1 MPSLAQ
7 VGAIFDAPG
16 TDEEVAFQAGV
27 HDVNRKRLLFEPS
40 QTTIETKVT
49 YLGNMGP
56 YAAAFQV
63 CQMLQS
69 DVVAILSH
77 VTCQDTATLTSLTSE
92 LRIPHLTTNTCPD
105 VDLGEFLLSV
115 TPDPTHVD
123 LALAA
128 YMTDS
133 KWEQIVIFY
142 DKDTNFNRIQ
152 TILGTSPENKM
163 AMTIFR
169 VPPVPR
175 TDYDSNIY
183 RILSR
188 IEGDGVKLNNVLIL
202 CDVPNTMQLLAQAFV
217 SEPVR
222 EGSYWLIG
230 NPEVSDDDVKNT
242 IGTVRGV
249 ITTIR
254 HVFDL
259 SDAARD
265 LVSTLPAKITRDFIQ
280 NGGKTV
286 IPYSKA
292 DLFYTFDAVR
302 FLAQA
307 VRQRVVADKHSAKKG
322 VRCDENGTSSE
333 PGKHGEV
340 IMSTLKQRTWK
351 GSLGGVAFGPS
362 GHNSRVEY
370 EFLSLKTVNKTV
382 QFTPTGTWSERA
394 GLNMTQRLDWPDIQG
409 VKLRVVTVE
418 DIPFVFEQNHPSGVG
433 YDGFSIDVIKELSKT
448 LNFSFVVY
456 GVADKKYGAPRP
468 DGTWNGMIGDV
479 VNKQADVAIAAMT
492 ITKEREKVVDFPKRY
507 MDQSFGILMKKPKD
521 NTRNVFGFM
530 GPFTPEVWACIGGSV
545 VIVGVF
551 LYLLNKFRPDDILI
565 TEEGESPPRFG
576 LNDSLW
582 FIIGSLMQQGWDWS
596 PRCLSHRLLSGFWW
610 LFSLV
615 VISTYTANLAAFLT
629 VTRMENPIRTENLG
643 EVDVREGNYAFIWD
657 TPIIEYVALNDPDC
671 SLTTAEN
678 SFYERGYGIAL
689 QRDSPYREA
698 FSYGILQM
706 QENGRMNK
714 LKERWWPTTGR
725 CSLRNMTAKKRASA
739 LGLNNFAGV
748 FYVMMV
754 GLVLSVI
761 MALCESLW
769 HMCRRGRFPLN
780 WKTRRRAAN
789 TVSDLDTVVEVDRKK
804 NGHIQVVTTIRIP
817 EMDKNSLPPLH
828 DRLMSSKE
836 TRC

>member
-1 MPSLAQ
+1 MQ
-7 VGAIFDAPG
+7 I
-16 TDEEVAFQAGV
+16 
-27 HDVNRKRLLFEPS
+27 
-40 QTTIETKVT
+40 
-49 YLGNMGP
+49 
-56 YAAAFQV
+56 
-63 CQMLQS
+63 
-69 DVVAILSH
+69 
-77 VTCQDTATLTSLTSE
+77 TL
-92 LRIPHLTTNTCPD
+92 NT
-105 VDLGEFLLSV
+105 
-115 TPDPTHVD
+115 
-123 LALAA
+123 
-128 YMTDS
+128 
-133 KWEQIVIFY
+133 Q
-142 DKDTNFNRIQ
+142 
-152 TILGTSPENKM
+152 
-163 AMTIFR
+163 
-169 VPPVPR
+169 
-175 TDYDSNIY
+175 
-183 RILSR
+183 
-188 IEGDGVKLNNVLIL
+188 
-202 CDVPNTMQLLAQAFV
+202 
-217 SEPVR
+217 
-222 EGSYWLIG
+222 
-230 NPEVSDDDVKNT
+230 
-242 IGTVRGV
+242 
-249 ITTIR
+249 
-254 HVFDL
+254 
-259 SDAARD
+259 
-265 LVSTLPAKITRDFIQ
+265 
-280 NGGKTV
+280 
-286 IPYSKA
+286 
-292 DLFYTFDAVR
+292 
-302 FLAQA
+302 
-307 VRQRVVADKHSAKKG
+307 
-322 VRCDENGTSSE
+322 
-333 PGKHGEV
+333 
-340 IMSTLKQRTWK
+340 
-351 GSLGGVAFGPS
+351 
-362 GHNSRVEY
+362 
-370 EFLSLKTVNKTV
+370 
-382 QFTPTGTWSERA
+382 
-394 GLNMTQRLDWPDIQG
+394 
-409 VKLRVVTVE
+409 
-418 DIPFVFEQNHPSGVG
+418 DIPFVFEQVRSSGVE

-456 GVADKKYGAPRP
+456 GVADQKYGAPRA

-530 GPFTPEVWACIGGSV
+530 GPFDPEVWACIGGSV

-565 TEEGESPPRFG
+565 TEDGEVPPRFG

-629 VTRMENPIRTENLG
+629 VTRMENPIRSVDDLASQTVIPYGTVSDTSLTTAFQSSRI
-643 EVDVREGNYAFIWD
+643 EVYQKMWKFMTNSDPPTLMNTAEEGFRKVREGNYAFIWD
-657 TPIIEYVALNDPDC
+657 TPILEYVALNDPEC

-725 CSLRNMTAKKRASA
+725 CSLRTMTSKKRASA

-780 WKTRRRAAN
+780 WKTRRRATN
-789 TVSDLDTVVEVDRKK
+789 SVSDLDTFVEVDRKK
-804 NGHIQVVTTIRIP
+804 NGNIQVVTTIRIP
-817 EMDKNSLPPLH
+817 EADKSSLPPLH

>member
-1 MPSLAQ
+1 
-7 VGAIFDAPG
+7 
-16 TDEEVAFQAGV
+16 
-27 HDVNRKRLLFEPS
+27 
-40 QTTIETKVT
+40 
-49 YLGNMGP
+49 
-56 YAAAFQV
+56 
-63 CQMLQS
+63 MLQN

-77 VTCQDTATLTSLTSE
+77 VTCDDTATLTSLTNE
-92 LRIPHLTTNTCPD
+92 LRIPHLTTNKCPD

-115 TPDPTHVD
+115 TPDPAQVD

-128 YMTDS
+128 YMSDS
-133 KWEQIVIFY
+133 NWEQVVIFY

-175 TDYDSNIY
+175 TDYDGNIY

-188 IEGDGVKLNNVLIL
+188 IEGDGVKLSHVLIL

-222 EGSYWLIG
+222 EGSSWLIG
-230 NPEVSDDDVKNT
+230 NPEVLDEDVKNT

-259 SDAARD
+259 SDSARN
-265 LVSTLPAKITRDFIQ
+265 LISTLPAKITRDFIQ
-280 NGGKTV
+280 NGGRTV
-286 IPYSKA
+286 IPYTKV
-292 DLFYTFDAVR
+292 DLFYIFDAVR
-302 FLAQA
+302 ILSQA
-307 VRQRVVADKHSAKKG
+307 VRDRVVFDKHGGRRG
-322 VRCDENGTSSE
+322 VRCDENGTFSE
-333 PGKHGEV
+333 PGKQGEV
-340 IMSTLKQRTWK
+340 IMSTLKQKTWK
-351 GSLGGVAFGPS
+351 GSLGGVAFGPT
-362 GHNSRVEY
+362 GYNSRADY
-370 EFLSLKTVNKTV
+370 EFLSLKTINKTAK
-382 QFTPTGTWSERA
+382 FIPTGTWSDRT
-394 GLNMTQRLDWPDIQG
+394 GLNMTQRMDWPDIQG
-409 VKLRVVTVE
+409 VTLRVVTVE
-418 DIPFVFEQNHPSGVG
+418 DIPFVFEQVRSSGVE

-456 GVADKKYGAPRP
+456 GVADQKYGAPRP

-551 LYLLNKFRPDDILI
+551 LYLLNKFRPDDII
-565 TEEGESPPRFG
+565 VTEEGEGPSRFG

-629 VTRMENPIRTENLG
+629 VTRMENPIRSVDDLASQTVIPYGTVSDTSLTTAFQSSRI
-643 EVDVREGNYAFIWD
+643 EVYQKMWKFMTNSDPPTLMETADEGFRKVREGNYAFIWD

-714 LKERWWPTTGR
+714 LKERWWPSTGR
-725 CSLRNMTAKKRASA
+725 CSLRTMTSKKRASA

-789 TVSDLDTVVEVDRKK
+789 TVSDLDTFVEVDRKK

-817 EMDKNSLPPLH
+817 EADKGSLPPLH
-828 DRLMSSKE
+828 DRLLSSKE